1 MDNIE
6 IALAGNPNVGK
17 STVFNALTGLHQHTG
32 NWSGKTVETATG
44 AFSTA
49 RHTYRITDLPG
60 TYSLSVRSPEEEA
73 ALAYLYTARPHAV
86 IAVCDATCM
95 ERSLLLVLQLK
106 KLCRRLVVC
115 VNLLDE
121 AKRKGI
127 SVDTEL
133 ISKRLGVP
141 VVGVTARKKKSLS
154 ALLSTLDAA
163 VDGEELSQAAN
174 TEYPKEINAALDTAE
189 SAIRAEKA
197 FCGCERFAAELL
209 LEDEKS
215 FLKTALPSEELQE
228 IILQERLKLE
238 KNGYIAS
245 DISDTVARA
254 TVSESERIC
263 RGAISVK
270 NPPSK
275 SREERIDKAVTGKL
289 LGYPLMLLLLVAVFW
304 LTISGANYPSEWLSA
319 LFSRLRLVLEKLCE
333 SAGVHTTLRAA
344 LLDGVYETVTTI
356 VSVMLPP
363 MAIFFPLFT
372 FLEDLGY
379 LPRVAFNLDKPF
391 ACCHACGKQALTMCM
406 GFGCNA
412 VGVTGCRIIDSPR
425 EKLLAVLTNAFVP
438 CNGRFPALIAV
449 ITVFLAG
456 GGAFSRLYSSA
467 ALAGVIVLGVAA
479 TLATTKLL
487 SATVLKGE
495 ASAFT
500 LELPPYR
507 KPQLGKIIV
516 RSVLDRTLFVLGRA
530 VAVAAPAGLLLWFAA
545 ATDIGGVSVLTRIC
559 TFFDPFGRLMGLDG
573 TVIAA
578 FILGFPANETV
589 LPIMLAAYLQS
600 STITGLCGT
609 ALLEETLVKNGW
621 NGVTALCF
629 IVFCLMHWPCSTTLL
644 TVKKETGSL
653 KWTLV
658 AALLP
663 TLFGVCLCML
673 INFIAHLVV

>member
-32 NWSGKTVETATG
+32 NWSGKTVETAAG
-44 AFSTA
+44 FFSTA

-60 TYSLSVRSPEEEA
+60 TYSLSARSPEEEA
-73 ALAYLYTARPHAV
+73 ALAYLCNATPHAV

-106 KLCRRLVVC
+106 RLCRRLIVC

-121 AKRKGI
+121 AQRKGI

-133 ISKRLGVP
+133 ISRRLGVP

-154 ALLSTLDAA
+154 ALLSALDAA
-163 VDGEELSQAAN
+163 VDGEEIPPSAN
-174 TEYPKEINAALDTAE
+174 AEYPSAISAALDRAE
-189 SAIRAEKA
+189 NAIRAEKA
-197 FCGCERFAAELL
+197 FGGCERFAAQLL
-209 LEDEKS
+209 LEGEKS
-215 FLKTALPSEELQE
+215 FLKAALPSKELQE
-228 IILQERLKLE
+228 VLLCERERLE
-238 KNGYIAS
+238 EGGYTAS
-245 DISDTVARA
+245 DIGDIIARA

-263 RGAISVK
+263 NGAISVK
-270 NPPSK
+270 KPSAK

-289 LGYPLMLLLLVAVFW
+289 FGYPLMLLLLVAVFW
-304 LTISGANYPSEWLSA
+304 LTVSGANYPSEWLSA
-319 LFSRLRLVLEKLCE
+319 LFSRLRNVLEGLCE
-333 SAGVHTTLRAA
+333 SAEVHQALRGA
-344 LLDGVYETVTTI
+344 LLDGIYETVTTV

-391 ACCHACGKQALTMCM
+391 ACCRACGKQALTMCM

-438 CNGRFPALIAV
+438 CNGRFPALITI
-449 ITVFLAG
+449 ITIFLAG
-456 GGAFSRLYSSA
+456 GGAFSRLYSAA
-467 ALAGVIVLGVAA
+467 ALTGVIALGVAA
-479 TLATTKLL
+479 TLAATRLL
-487 SATVLKGE
+487 SATVLRGE

-530 VAVAAPAGLLLWFAA
+530 VAVAAPAGLLLWL
-545 ATDIGGVSVLTRIC
+545 ATVTDLGGISILTRIC
-559 TFFDPFGRLMGLDG
+559 GFFDPLGRLMGLDG
-573 TVIAA
+573 TIIAA
-578 FILGFPANETV
+578 FVLGFPANETV

-600 STITGLCGT
+600 DTVTALGGT
-609 ALLEETLVKNGW
+609 ALLEETLAANGW
-621 NGVTALCF
+621 NAVTALCF

-644 TVKKETGSL
+644 TVKKETGSI

-673 INFIAHLVV
+673 INFIARLVL